1 MANPDALRY
10 TRIPLTHGSGAIPAI
25 GFGAPI
31 PDLLATKQAANIA
44 LEAGFRHLDCAERL
58 VSRGS
63 VKPSLNI
70 APRVRVRHRRRPRKG
85 GVPPV

>member
-1 MANPDALRY
+1 MANPDALRD

-31 PDLLATKQAANIA
+31 PD
-44 LEAGFRHLDCAERL
+44 CVERL
-58 VSRGS
+58 VRRGS

-70 APRVRVRHRRRPRKG
+70 APRVRDRLRQRPRKG
-85 GVPPV
+85 ALPPV

>member
-10 TRIPLTHGSGAIPAI
+10 TRIPLTHGSGALPAV
-25 GFGAPI
+25 GFGTLI
-31 PDLLATKQAANIA
+31 PDLLATKQATKIA

-58 VSRGS
+58 VGRGR

-70 APRVRVRHRRRPRKG
+70 APRVRDRRRRRPRKG
-85 GVPPV
+85 ALPPV